1 MADTPRTRAYM
12 LASLFQDGQVATL
25 SPQDIRDALV
35 TLLGPPVTLT
45 PSAGA
50 VTWPLATAPIATVT
64 ITANTT
70 VTVTG
75 GEDGMVGYRL
85 AIIQGGAGSFT
96 PTLSGVTLSST
107 PVWNTAAGSS
117 NRVYI
122 DMVGAT
128 LMADV
133 I

>member
-1 MADTPRTRAYM
+1 MIG
-12 LASLFQDGQVATL
+12 SQWQDGRAAGSDNPAQ
-25 SPQDIRDALV
+25 IRDMIVSLI
-35 TLLGPPVTLT
+35 GPPATLT
-45 PSAGA
+45 PVAGA
-50 VTWPLATAPIATVT
+50 VTWDLSVAPCATCT

-70 VTVTG
+70 ITVTN
-75 GEDGMVGYRL
+75 GEDGMSYRL
-85 AIIQGGAGSFT
+85 AVIQGGVGSFT

-107 PVWNTAAGSS
+107 PVWATAAAAS

-122 DMVGAT
+122 DVVGAT

>member
-1 MADTPRTRAYM
+1 MADTPTTRAA
-12 LASLFQDGQVATL
+12 LQGQIPDNTTGLVLPAN
-25 SPQDIRDALV
+25 IRNFLV
-35 TLLGPPVTLT
+35 TLAGPPVTLT
-45 PSAGA
+45 PSSGA
-50 VTWPLATAPIATVT
+50 VTWPLSTAPIATVT

-70 VTVTG
+70 ITVTG
-75 GEDGMVGYRL
+75 GEDGMTGYRL

-96 PTLSGVTLSST
+96 PTLSGVTLSSA
-107 PVWNTAAGSS
+107 PVWNTTPGSS

-122 DMVGAT
+122 DCVVST

>member
-1 MADTPRTRAYM
+1 MADTPRTR
-12 LASLFQDGQVATL
+12 SQIL
-25 SPQDIRDALV
+25 SDWADNTSGAILPQTGRNAFV
-35 TLLGPPVTLT
+35 SFLGPPVTLS

-64 ITANTT
+64 ITQNTT
-70 VTVTG
+70 ITVTG
-75 GEDGMVGYRL
+75 GEDGMTGYRL

-107 PVWNTAAGSS
+107 PVWNTTAGSS

-122 DMVGAT
+122 DCVVST